1 MPAPKAVLRDIADF
15 NLDPTQK
22 FGRISSKGRLAHDG
36 NGVTTTTTQ
45 GKPPVTTGA
54 HFRFYGKAVPHH
66 EEPIAEVVHPIGEHV
81 EAVIPPADVV
91 PDEPVAEEKAE
102 EKPPTENLPDTDQ
115 ATPAAKKARFKKS
128 SGDLQA

>member
-45 GKPPVTTGA
+45 GRPPVATGN
-54 HFRFYGKAVPHH
+54 HFRFYGRTASPLAAESHVGPSPSAPPV
-66 EEPIAEVVHPIGEHV
+66 EEAPAEVEPEV
-81 EAVIPPADVV
+81 EKQKDPTDEEVATV
-91 PDEPVAEEKAE
+91 PDG
-102 EKPPTENLPDTDQ
+102 
-115 ATPAAKKARFKKS
+115 KKGRFKK
-128 SGDLQA
+128 AAA